1 MNRLFLLPLLAA
13 LTLPL
18 AACGNKGDL
27 FLPPPPGTVIDDET
41 GQPVEATDEA
51 DDDAGAATPQDEAA
65 DDAQDTSDAPAQAL
79 PLPPPPLPVEEDDG
93 TGDDGDDD
101 GA

>member
-1 MNRLFLLPLLAA
+1 MNRLCLLPLLAA

-27 FLPPPPGTVIDDET
+27 FLPPPPQTVVDDET
-41 GQPVEATDEA
+41 GRPVEATDEA
-51 DDDAGAATPQDEAA
+51 DDDADATPQDEAA
-65 DDAQDTSDAPAQAL
+65 DDARDAADEPAQAL

-93 TGDDGDDD
+93 AGDDG
-101 GA
+101 A